1 MAVAWP
7 QRGGEPEIPQP
18 PAPSRQS
25 VHGLDGLNFF
35 IANVQT
41 GFGPFIAVYLTA
53 EKWTQVDIGLV
64 LTISG
69 IVALVGQVPAG
80 AMVDAVRSK
89 HLMATI
95 AISAIAGSALA
106 LALWPIFPL
115 VLLAEILHGVASCL
129 LGPVI
134 ATISLGLVGHQA
146 IGARLGR
153 NACFASIGSGIAA
166 ALMGICGRVISD
178 RAVFV
183 LTALLTIPAMWALI
197 RIRPEDI
204 DPQRIRGVEPPTA
217 APPNKKTPWLHGVVD
232 NRPLLIFGGCV
243 ALFHLANAAMLPLVG
258 GALTMRSSEWATVLI
273 AACIVVPQIVVAV
286 SSPWV
291 GGHAE
296 RWGRRPLLLIGF
308 AALPIR
314 GALLAIVHDPAIL
327 VAVQILDGICG
338 AVLGVLLPLVVADL
352 TRGTGHFSAA
362 LGVVGT
368 LAGVGASISST
379 LGGYLADVYG
389 AEAAFLCLAGLAAIA
404 FLAVWA
410 FMPETRPSN
419 NEQHNT
425 A

>member
-1 MAVAWP
+1 
-7 QRGGEPEIPQP
+7 
-18 PAPSRQS
+18 
-25 VHGLDGLNFF
+25 
-35 IANVQT
+35 
-41 GFGPFIAVYLTA
+41 
-53 EKWTQVDIGLV
+53 
-64 LTISG
+64 
-69 IVALVGQVPAG
+69 
-80 AMVDAVRSK
+80 
-89 HLMATI
+89 
-95 AISAIAGSALA
+95 
-106 LALWPIFPL
+106 L
-115 VLLAEILHGVASCL
+115 VLLAEILHGIASCL

-134 ATISLGLVGHQA
+134 ATISLGLAGHKA

-166 ALMGICGRVISD
+166 ALMGICGRLISD

-183 LTALLTIPAMWALI
+183 LTALLTVPAMWALI
-197 RIRPEDI
+197 RIRPEDV
-204 DPQRIRGVEPPTA
+204 DPQRIRGVEPTTA
-217 APPNKKTPWLHGVVD
+217 APHHAKPPWLHGIID

-258 GALTMRSSEWATVLI
+258 GALTMRSSEWATILI
-273 AACIVVPQIVVAV
+273 AACIVVPQIVVALT
-286 SSPWV
+286 SPWV

-314 GALLAIVHDPAIL
+314 GVLLAVVSDPTAL

-368 LAGVGASISST
+368 LAGLGASVSST
-379 LGGYLADVYG
+379 LGGYLTDVYG
-389 AEAAFLCLAGLAAIA
+389 HQAAFISLASLAAIG

-410 FMPETRPSN
+410 FMPETRPDGGA
-419 NEQHNT
+419 QYDT

>member
-1 MAVAWP
+1 VADDAP
-7 QRGGEPEIPQP
+7 RATDEVRQTA
-18 PAPSRQS
+18 PAARQS

-64 LTISG
+64 LTVSG
-69 IVALVGQVPAG
+69 IVALIGQVPAG
-80 AMVDAVRSK
+80 ALVDAVRSK

-115 VLLAEILHGVASCL
+115 VLLAEILHGIASCL

-134 ATISLGLVGHQA
+134 ATISLGLVGHRA
-146 IGARLGR
+146 IGTRLGR

-183 LTALLTIPAMWALI
+183 LTALLTVPAMLALI
-197 RIRPEDI
+197 RIQPGDV
-204 DPQRIRGVEPPTA
+204 DPQRIRGVEPSASSAGTDKQPR
-217 APPNKKTPWLHGVVD
+217 WHGIID
-232 NRPLLIFGGCV
+232 NRPLLIFGSCV

-273 AACIVVPQIVVAV
+273 AACIVVPQIVVAI

-291 GGHAE
+291 GDRAD
-296 RWGRRPLLLIGF
+296 RWGRRPLLLVGF
-308 AALPIR
+308 AALPVR
-314 GALLAIVHDPAIL
+314 GALLAVIHDPAAL
-327 VAVQILDGICG
+327 VAVQILDGVCG

-368 LAGVGASISST
+368 LGGIGASISST
-379 LGGYLADVYG
+379 LGGYLTDVYG
-389 AEAAFLCLAGLAAIA
+389 GQAAFLALAGLAAIG
-404 FLAVWA
+404 FLAVWTL
-410 FMPETRPSN
+410 MPETRPAGAA
-419 NEQHNT
+419 QYDT

>member
-1 MAVAWP
+1 VSGAP
-7 QRGGEPEIPQP
+7 LQRAELEPPQP
-18 PAPSRQS
+18 APASRQS

-53 EKWTQVDIGLV
+53 EKWTQVDIGFV
-64 LTISG
+64 LTVSG
-69 IVALVGQVPAG
+69 IVSLVGQVPAG
-80 AMVDAVRSK
+80 ALVDAVRSK

-134 ATISLGLVGHQA
+134 ATISLGLVGHQV
-146 IGARLGR
+146 IGTRLGR
-153 NACFASIGSGIAA
+153 NACFASVGSGIAA
-166 ALMGICGRVISD
+166 ALMGICGRLISD

-197 RIRPEDI
+197 RIRPHDI
-204 DPQRIRGVEPPTA
+204 DPQRVLGTEPA
-217 APPNKKTPWLHGVVD
+217 ALAEQQVKSRPLHGIID
-232 NRPLLIFGGCV
+232 NRPLLIFGCCL

-273 AACIVVPQIVVAV
+273 AACIVVPQVVVAFA
-286 SSPWV
+286 SPWV
-291 GGHAE
+291 GSYAE
-296 RWGRRPLLLIGF
+296 HWGRRPLLLIGF

-314 GALLAIVHDPAIL
+314 GVLLAVVSDPSVL
-327 VAVQILDGICG
+327 VAVQILDGVCG

-368 LAGVGASISST
+368 MSGVGASISST
-379 LGGYLADVYG
+379 LGGYLTDVYG
-389 AEAAFLCLAGLAAIA
+389 SPAAFLSLAGLASLG
-404 FLAVWA
+404 FLAVLLL
-410 FMPETRPSN
+410 MPETRPGARQRS
-419 NEQHNT
+419 T